1 MASNNG
7 SAEIFDM
14 EDARARRQA
23 SELPGADYEHAGAHM
38 HAVREASGLT
48 IAEAASRTH
57 IKEAH
62 LAAIEE
68 MNVSGLPPRPY
79 AIGFVKTYA
88 EFLDLDAGEVV
99 ARFKE
104 DAGYTAPEPVSV
116 EKFEAQEAAARDEQG
131 DLSLIAVVAIMV
143 FIIWCAWQITR
154 PHDVKTLGANADAPV
169 VSDVEATGAGAAP
182 AVTTIDP
189 ISDIESQ
196 NVVEARSLERIDP
209 VYPRR
214 CAGTAA
220 PVETVVVAF
229 NITSEGRV
237 ASERVTQTSNT
248 CLDDAALN
256 AIRRWRFEPRTVDGA
271 PRPAYDQQ
279 YSFSFS
285 RPR

>member
-23 SELPGADYEHAGAHM
+23 SDLPGADYEHAGAHL

-88 EFLDLDAGEVV
+88 EFLDLDAGEIV

-104 DAGYTAPEPVSV
+104 DAGYSAPEPVSV
-116 EKFEAQEAAARDEQG
+116 EKFEAQEAAAQDEQG

-154 PHDVKTLGANADAPV
+154 PHDVKTLGANADAAA
-169 VSDVEATGAGAAP
+169 VSDVGAAP

-189 ISDIESQ
+189 ISDIDLQ
-196 NVVEARSLERIDP
+196 NVVEAQSLERIDP

-229 NITSEGRV
+229 NITAEGRV
-237 ASERVTQTSNT
+237 AGERVTQSSNA

>member
-23 SELPGADYEHAGAHM
+23 SDLPGADYEHAGAHL
-38 HAVREASGLT
+38 HAVREVSGLT

-68 MNVSGLPPRPY
+68 MNASGLPPRPY

-88 EFLDLDAGEVV
+88 EFLDLDAGEIV

-104 DAGYTAPEPVSV
+104 DAGYSAPEPVSV
-116 EKFEAQEAAARDEQG
+116 EKFEAQEAAAQDEQG

-154 PHDVKTLGANADAPV
+154 PHDVKTLGGNADVAA
-169 VSDVEATGAGAAP
+169 VSDIGAAGAAP

-220 PVETVVVAF
+220 PLETVVVVF